1 MRVCGL
7 PQPPTDLSAS
17 AIRAALAP
25 LFPPS
30 EMPSEQLVN
39 TVMQMLLA
47 EALVTPRG
55 RITEAGKRWLLQTFV
70 GHDDGVS
77 ISGT

>member
-1 MRVCGL
+1 
-7 PQPPTDLSAS
+7 
-17 AIRAALAP
+17 
-25 LFPPS
+25 
-30 EMPSEQLVN
+30 MPSEQLVN